1 MMKTNRFASG
11 TDFSGNDVAA
21 MVSSGPHVV
30 EAKDTLKL
38 SFVVLA
44 GRSISELEEGIV
56 RANEQYENINKV
68 NYNISEYEAFIYP
81 NPASDVLFY
90 SFKEDVDTPVK
101 YLLWILMERNFQ
113 NFKKIK

>member
-1 MMKTNRFASG
+1 MLCF
-11 TDFSGNDVAA
+11 
-21 MVSSGPHVV
+21 
-30 EAKDTLKL
+30 
-38 SFVVLA
+38 A

-90 SFKEDVDTPVK
+90 SFKEDVDAPVEIS
-101 YLLWILMERNFQ
+101 LWILMEKKFSKLQ
-113 NFKKIK
+113 KIK